1 MSVSAVLL
9 AIFPNLTEVSWYE
22 FLSIPEEMQKEL
34 EQRGLK
40 WQEVNKLI
48 SLNRSHTK
56 SR

>member
-9 AIFPNLTEVSWYE
+9 AIFPNLTEVSWYD

-34 EQRGLK
+34 EQWGLK